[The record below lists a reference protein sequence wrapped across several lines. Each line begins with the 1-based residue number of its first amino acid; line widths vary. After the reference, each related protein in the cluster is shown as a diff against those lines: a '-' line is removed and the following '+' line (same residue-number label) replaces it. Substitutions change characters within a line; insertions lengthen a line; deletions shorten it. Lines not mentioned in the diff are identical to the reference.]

1 MKKLNLLPLTLLFTV
16 VSSLT
21 LLAQA
26 PQKIAYQAVARNA
39 SGTVLPNQTVKL
51 RFSVRNA
58 SSNGTIVYQETQ
70 TATTSNIGL
79 FNVNIGEGTVSAGT
93 FAGIDWSN
101 GAKFMQVELDP
112 QGGNAFIDMGTQ
124 QMLSVPYA
132 LYAET
137 ADNIRGGSAFMI
149 TKFTSDSTIGDSK
162 IYDDGFELY
171 SRSKHFGIGNASGFN
186 GGNIQWDSTN
196 SRLNINYNDVN
207 PNFSNTAISING
219 KPGPQAGYV
228 GIGTLTPEARLEVSG
243 QVKITGGAP
252 GAGKV
257 LTSDANGLASWGP
270 AGGSGGFTHYIGEPF
285 GGGVIFHLWK
295 DNANTE
301 RGLIVALTLQS
312 NATAWS
318 NVGGLIGSSAQ
329 STWNGLSNS
338 NAIVGQA
345 GHTNSAAKLCLDLVS
360 GGQSDWYLPSIDE
373 LVLLWN
379 NRFNVNK
386 TLSSISGSALIGK
399 QFYYWSSLEEFDLN
413 CWQLDLSTGIPETSL
428 KSTTKAVRAIR
439 AF

>member
-1 MKKLNLLPLTLLFTV
+1 
-16 VSSLT
+16 
-21 LLAQA
+21 
-26 PQKIAYQAVARNA
+26 
-39 SGTVLPNQTVKL
+39 
-51 RFSVRNA
+51 
-58 SSNGTIVYQETQ
+58 
-70 TATTSNIGL
+70 
-79 FNVNIGEGTVSAGT
+79 
-93 FAGIDWSN
+93 
-101 GAKFMQVELDP
+101 
-112 QGGNAFIDMGTQ
+112 
-124 QMLSVPYA
+124 
-132 LYAET
+132 
-137 ADNIRGGSAFMI
+137 
-149 TKFTSDSTIGDSK
+149 
-162 IYDDGFELY
+162 
-171 SRSKHFGIGNASGFN
+171 
-186 GGNIQWDSTN
+186 
-196 SRLNINYNDVN
+196 
-207 PNFSNTAISING
+207 
-219 KPGPQAGYV
+219 
-228 GIGTLTPEARLEVSG
+228 
-243 QVKITGGAP
+243 
-252 GAGKV
+252 
-257 LTSDANGLASWGP
+257 LASWGP